1 MEDCRVV
8 ELFACSEPAEF
19 PGVLHE
25 CEVPPDKGKDAG
37 CKLHHREGEKKV
49 NQKLFTK
56 RENKAREEE
65 RRYFPFRVGYS
76 VTVLSRNTQG
86 SQERGDEDIHK
97 QKTLLVGGGRQTQIT
112 LTVDIYNN
120 RQETWGRAD
129 YK

>member
-1 MEDCRVV
+1 MEDCRIV

-56 RENKAREEE
+56 RENKTREEE

-76 VTVLSRNTQG
+76 VTEHSGEPGTRRRGYTQTEDFTSRW
-86 SQERGDEDIHK
+86 R
-97 QKTLLVGGGRQTQIT
+97 
-112 LTVDIYNN
+112 
-120 RQETWGRAD
+120 
-129 YK
+129 